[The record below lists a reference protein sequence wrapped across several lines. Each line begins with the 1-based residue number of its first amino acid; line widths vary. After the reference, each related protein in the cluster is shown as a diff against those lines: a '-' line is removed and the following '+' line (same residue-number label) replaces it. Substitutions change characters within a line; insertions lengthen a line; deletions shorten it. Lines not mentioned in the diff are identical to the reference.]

1 MLLPLL
7 TALAAVTTAADD
19 AAWWHQW
26 LLPSTLDRVMQLG
39 GLTLLAILFARG
51 SILTKGQHDQRI
63 ADLKDYSAA
72 ERAAEDER
80 HKREIQQMASHHLE
94 MMSEKDVRFDGMK
107 ESRDV
112 WRESSRHHEARADM
126 ATTQLLEANELA
138 GLAIQQ
144 MEAVETAARTA
155 TTSSQTESGVT

>member
-1 MLLPLL
+1 MV
-7 TALAAVTTAADD
+7 VTD
-19 AAWWHQW
+19 ATTDPSLWQQW
-26 LLPSTLDRVMQLG
+26 LSPATLDRVVQLG

-51 SILTKGQHDQRI
+51 AILTKGQHEQRI
-63 ADLKDYSAA
+63 ADLKDYAAA
-72 ERAAEDER
+72 ERTAEDER
-80 HKREIQQMASHHLE
+80 HRREIQQMASHHLE

-112 WRESSRHHEARADM
+112 WRESSKHHEARADM

-155 TTSSQTESGVT
+155 TTSSPVESGVTR